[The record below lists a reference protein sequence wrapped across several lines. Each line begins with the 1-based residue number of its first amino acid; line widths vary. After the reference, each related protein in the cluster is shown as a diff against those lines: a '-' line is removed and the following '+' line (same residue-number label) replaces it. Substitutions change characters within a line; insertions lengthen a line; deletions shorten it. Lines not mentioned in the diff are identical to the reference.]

1 MNRPA
6 RPLISVV
13 IPALDEAEGLDR
25 LHRELSSALDALAC
39 PWEAILIDDGS
50 RDATCAVWRGLMA
63 RDRRLGL
70 VSLTRSFGK
79 EAALVAGFARSRGDV
94 VVPLDADLQDPPA
107 VIGEFLAR
115 WRAGYDVV
123 YGVRRSRCD
132 PLWKR
137 WSAAAYYRLIGRL
150 ADVEIP
156 VGAGDFRLIDR
167 AAIDDLMRLPESCR
181 YTKGLFAWVGRSSC
195 AVAYDRPARA
205 VGEAKQDLGKLI
217 GLAIDGITGFSPAP
231 LHGLLWLGA
240 ASSIGAVVYA
250 ASLLLHRLA
259 GGATVPGYAST
270 VCLILFFGGLN
281 MAGIGLIGE
290 YLARIYREVK
300 RRPLYLERAVEG
312 AVRGGIDASSEA
324 SDQPALTR

>member
-13 IPALDEAEGLDR
+13 IPALDEADGLER
-25 LHRELSSALDALAC
+25 LHRELGAALETLAC
-39 PWEAILIDDGS
+39 PWEVILVDDGS
-50 RDATCAVWRGLMA
+50 RDATAQVWRGLMA

-70 VSLTRSFGK
+70 VSLTRNFGK

-123 YGVRRSRCD
+123 YGVRRSRRD

-137 WSAAAYYRLIGRL
+137 CAAAAYYRLIGRL

-156 VGAGDFRLIDR
+156 RGAGDFRLIDR
-167 AAIDDLMRLPESCR
+167 AAIDDLMRLPETCR

-205 VGEAKQDLGKLI
+205 AGAPKQHLGKLVT
-217 GLAIDGITGFSPAP
+217 LAIDGITGFSPAP

-240 ASSIGAVVYA
+240 VACLGAVGYA
-250 ASLLLHRLA
+250 AFLVIHRLT

-270 VCLILFFGGLN
+270 LCLILFFGGLN

-290 YLARIYREVK
+290 YVARIYREVK
-300 RRPLYLERAVEG
+300 RRPLYLERTVEG
-312 AVRGGIDASSEA
+312 AVRGAIDVGDERA
-324 SDQPALTR
+324 ALTR